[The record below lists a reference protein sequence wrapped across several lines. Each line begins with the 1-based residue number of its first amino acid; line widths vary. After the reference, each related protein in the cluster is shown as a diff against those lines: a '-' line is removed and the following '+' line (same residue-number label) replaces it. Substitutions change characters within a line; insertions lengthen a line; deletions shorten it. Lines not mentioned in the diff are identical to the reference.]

1 MKRSITYNV
10 TIPWTEIVDF
20 LDEKYLELLCERLH
34 VSRDN
39 LRDVPFISSHSRQ
52 DALLFFNEVECE

>member
-10 TIPWTEIVDF
+10 IISWTELIDF
-20 LDEKYLELLCERLH
+20 LDEKYLELLCQRLH
-34 VSRDN
+34 VSRDK
-39 LRDVPFISSHSRQ
+39 LRDVPFILSHTRD